1 MDGRM
6 SNNTKAYFK
15 QGLIIVMNYS
25 GLNLNVPTG
34 SCLQHLLFSWWYYSG
49 RLLNLLEEVYQY
61 RQAFKDYSLALCLAL
76 LAASSDVTA
85 SIFPIT
91 MD

>member
-25 GLNLNVPTG
+25 GLNLNVPAG
-34 SCLQHLLFSWWYYSG
+34 SCLQRLLFSWWYYSG
-49 RLLNLLEEVYQY
+49 RLLNLLAGVYQ
-61 RQAFKDYSLALCLAL
+61 
-76 LAASSDVTA
+76 
-85 SIFPIT
+85 
-91 MD
+91 

>member
-25 GLNLNVPTG
+25 GLNLNVPAG
-34 SCLQHLLFSWWYYSG
+34 SCLQCLLFSWWYYSG
-49 RLLNLLEEVYQY
+49 RLLNLLAGVYQY
-61 RQAFKDYSLALCLAL
+61 RQAFKDYSLALCLVL
-76 LAASSDVTA
+76 LVTSSDVTA

>member
-25 GLNLNVPTG
+25 GLNLNVPAGLFATPALQMVVLFWEAPESFGASVSTQTG
-34 SCLQHLLFSWWYYSG
+34 L
-49 RLLNLLEEVYQY
+49 
-61 RQAFKDYSLALCLAL
+61 
-76 LAASSDVTA
+76 
-85 SIFPIT
+85 
-91 MD
+91 